1 MDIPNK
7 YISNLY
13 KALLALFIIL
23 SVFFA
28 VKVLAELKS
37 YGTLGNKEKNT
48 ITLSGHGEVQAVPD
62 IANVYFAVEGRGV
75 TQAAASEEVNTKIK
89 KVMDF
94 LRSQDIEERDIK
106 TEGYNSYPR
115 YSNPEPC
122 PLYYSP
128 DGVMPPCPRGESK
141 IIGYTVSES
150 VTVKIRKVDDAS
162 LVIDGL
168 NEIGVNNMSGP
179 NFTIDDEEAFKREA
193 RKEAIEE
200 AKEKAR
206 ILADDLGVDLGR
218 IASFSESGNYY
229 PVYGM
234 GEAYK
239 TLDSITSPAPAILP
253 AGENTISADVTI
265 TYEIN

>member
-28 VKVLAELKS
+28 VKVMAELKS
-37 YGTLGNKEKNT
+37 YDTLGNREINT

-62 IANVYFAVEGRGV
+62 LATIYFTVEGSKD
-75 TQAAASEEVNTKIK
+75 TQAAASDEVNTKTK
-89 KVMDF
+89 KVLD
-94 LRSQDIEERDIK
+94 LLKSSGVEEKDIK
-106 TEGYNSYPR
+106 TEGYNSYPK

-122 PLYYSP
+122 PFAPNGIML
-128 DGVMPPCPRGESK
+128 PCFSSGESK
-141 IIGYTVSES
+141 IIGYTVYQS
-150 VTVKIRKVDDAS
+150 VSVKIRKADDAS
-162 LVIDGL
+162 KIIDGI
-168 NEIGVNNMSGP
+168 NKIGVTNMSGP

-193 RKEAIEE
+193 RKEAIED

>member
-62 IANVYFAVEGRGV
+62 LATIYFTVEGSKD
-75 TQAAASEEVNTKIK
+75 TQAAASDEVNTKTK
-89 KVMDF
+89 KVLD
-94 LRSQDIEERDIK
+94 LLKSSGVEEKDIK
-106 TEGYNSYPR
+106 TEGYNSYPK

-122 PLYYSP
+122 PFAPNGIML
-128 DGVMPPCPRGESK
+128 PCFSSGESK
-141 IIGYTVSES
+141 IIGYTVYQS
-150 VTVKIRKVDDAS
+150 VSVKIRKADDAS
-162 LVIDGL
+162 KIIDGI
-168 NEIGVNNMSGP
+168 NKIGVTNMSGP

-193 RKEAIEE
+193 RKEAIED